1 MLMAE
6 LLPPPGQMRLIK
18 GRKAEREEPR
28 REEMF
33 RFPAVQEIW
42 EVSCAS
48 REDRKVIP
56 NSQDPVFRTLEV
68 GSLKLEA

>member
-1 MLMAE
+1 
-6 LLPPPGQMRLIK
+6 MRLIK
-18 GRKAEREEPR
+18 GRKAEREEPDF
-28 REEMF
+28 EEMF

-56 NSQDPVFRTLEV
+56 NSQETVCRTVEV
-68 GSLKLEA
+68 GSWKLEA

>member
-6 LLPPPGQMRLIK
+6 LLPPPGRMRLIK

-48 REDRKVIP
+48 REDRKV
-56 NSQDPVFRTLEV
+56 
-68 GSLKLEA
+68 